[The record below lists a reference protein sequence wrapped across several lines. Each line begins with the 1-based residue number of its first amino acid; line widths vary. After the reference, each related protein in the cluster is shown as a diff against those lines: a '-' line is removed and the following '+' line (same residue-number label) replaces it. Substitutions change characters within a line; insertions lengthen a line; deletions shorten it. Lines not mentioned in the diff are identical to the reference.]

1 MSNYCAT
8 PKLVQKMND
17 PLQGFLRVRDHDGL
31 TGVAVDVVRLKR
43 GTEKNNM
50 EKKKGRVALLFPG
63 APAPPTH
70 NIEGIFEKPRSVFFL
85 SLSLLMLRAL

>member
-1 MSNYCAT
+1 MRIYWAT

-43 GTEKNNM
+43 ED
-50 EKKKGRVALLFPG
+50 
-63 APAPPTH
+63 
-70 NIEGIFEKPRSVFFL
+70 
-85 SLSLLMLRAL
+85 